1 MEDVAKT
8 SKNPTCSANSCFLS
22 RKRWDGERPGWSWDC
37 WSAGSGDERMGEGSQ
52 SLTLGQLCSSPSTAF
67 AACPSLPAPPGSS
80 PSPLRHFCFIYEY
93 VSGIQMSYLFC
104 GRLTF
109 PQRASACLTHGPA
122 ETARE
127 EKQRAK
133 EFFSALFYSSPHPIP
148 GPHLILFCVCACVS
162 GALLP
167 GRAPLARPLPAFIPL
182 ALL

>member
-1 MEDVAKT
+1 MRPKPARIQLAQ
-8 SKNPTCSANSCFLS
+8 PTLVFSAERDGMGKGQAGVGTADLQAQGTRGWERGPSHA
-22 RKRWDGERPGWSWDC
+22 RW
-37 WSAGSGDERMGEGSQ
+37 GSFAALQ
-52 SLTLGQLCSSPSTAF
+52 PQPL

-80 PSPLRHFCFIYEY
+80 PSPLHHFCFIYEY

-133 EFFSALFYSSPHPIP
+133 EFFSALFYSSPHPSP